1 MLTLSSAR
9 VEIGART
16 LLNETSLLI
25 KQGEKVALVGANGMG
40 KTTLLR
46 SIAGDHVLAA
56 GTVNVPART
65 AYLRQETPRLD
76 ASEGRTALEYL
87 LETSP
92 LTPARREMDRLTG
105 LMSTTTGDDL
115 DGAIDKYSEL
125 HERFVHSGGYEL
137 DATAEQIATGVGLDV
152 AGLLLAGGDLFI
164 LDEPTNHLDV
174 TAKKWVMNFLGQT
187 EATVLVVSH
196 DVK

>member
-76 ASEGRTALEYL
+76 ASDGRTALERS
-87 LETSP
+87 EE
-92 LTPARREMDRLTG
+92 RR
-105 LMSTTTGDDL
+105 
-115 DGAIDKYSEL
+115 
-125 HERFVHSGGYEL
+125 
-137 DATAEQIATGVGLDV
+137 VGK
-152 AGLLLAGGDLFI
+152 
-164 LDEPTNHLDV
+164 ECRCR
-174 TAKKWVMNFLGQT
+174 W
-187 EATVLVVSH
+187 S
-196 DVK
+196 

>member
-16 LLNETSLLI
+16 LLKETSLLI

-76 ASEGRTALEYL
+76 ASDGQTALEYL
-87 LETSP
+87 LEASP

-105 LMSTTTGDDL
+105 LMSTTTGDGPQQRGL
-115 DGAIDKYSEL
+115 A
-125 HERFVHSGGYEL
+125 HSVCAHQGH
-137 DATAEQIATGVGLDV
+137 
-152 AGLLLAGGDLFI
+152 LLALFDEQRGLFQERARTDLNAGGRQG
-164 LDEPTNHLDV
+164 EHEE
-174 TAKKWVMNFLGQT
+174 TA
-187 EATVLVVSH
+187 
-196 DVK
+196 